1 MRDVNNGWMFRYLH
15 ANGASMIFIMLY
27 VHIAKALYYRSYI
40 PGHSRAALFFS
51 GIIIF
56 LLMMGTAFIGYVLP
70 WGQTSLWGA
79 TVTTNLLTA
88 IPLIGESVAYWIW
101 GGFSVGNPTLNRFY
115 SFHYLLPFVVI
126 GIVFLH
132 LTLLHLRGST
142 NPIGITATKDRI
154 DFHPYFFIKDAVS
167 LFLGGILYIFLI
179 FYFPNALGHSDN
191 YIMANPLVT
200 PTHIVPEWYSLPFY
214 AILRAIPN
222 KIGGVIAMLSA
233 ILVLFILPSMDQN
246 SLKSPKLRLFATP
259 IFILFVLNFFM
270 LGILGGSPAEEPFI
284 TLSRISTVLYFSHFL
299 IIIPVINK
307 LEKHF
312 ATR

>member
-1 MRDVNNGWMFRYLH
+1 
-15 ANGASMIFIMLY
+15 
-27 VHIAKALYYRSYI
+27 
-40 PGHSRAALFFS
+40 
-51 GIIIF
+51 
-56 LLMMGTAFIGYVLP
+56 
-70 WGQTSLWGA
+70 
-79 TVTTNLLTA
+79 
-88 IPLIGESVAYWIW
+88 
-101 GGFSVGNPTLNRFY
+101 
-115 SFHYLLPFVVI
+115 
-126 GIVFLH
+126 
-132 LTLLHLRGST
+132 
-142 NPIGITATKDRI
+142 
-154 DFHPYFFIKDAVS
+154 
-167 LFLGGILYIFLI
+167 
-179 FYFPNALGHSDN
+179 
-191 YIMANPLVT
+191 
-200 PTHIVPEWYSLPFY
+200 LPFY